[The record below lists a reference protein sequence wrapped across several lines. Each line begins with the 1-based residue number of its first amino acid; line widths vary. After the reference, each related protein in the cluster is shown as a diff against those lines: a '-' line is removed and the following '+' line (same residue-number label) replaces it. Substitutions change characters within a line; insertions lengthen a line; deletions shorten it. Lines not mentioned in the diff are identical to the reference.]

1 MNFTDLPDYRWLEN
15 GQSAFSGKL
24 LDLYRNLDRS
34 FLSWA
39 GEFRAVEYRFP
50 VFISARELARIDYF
64 RSFPHLVTFPVA
76 LDSSEANIKRF
87 IDNSPVND
95 GGEVSLTSTAPIR
108 DALTPAACY
117 HFYAQFRG
125 ERLAAPKY
133 LTTCATCFR
142 RESHYLP
149 LERQWSFSMREIV
162 CIGTAEEVKE
172 FLRAA
177 EAKAVGFFKE
187 RGLRVELKNATDP
200 FFNPSSNPKY
210 LLQKLDPVKS
220 EMMFEDRLAIGS
232 INFHRNYF
240 GEAFDIHREG
250 REAFSGCIAFGLE
263 RFMYAFLNQ
272 FGSDESNWPPLDSDS
287 PPESER

>member
-1 MNFTDLPDYRWLEN
+1 MNFTDLPDYRWLES
-15 GQSAFSGKL
+15 GQSVLSGKL
-24 LDLYRNLDRS
+24 LGLYRNLDRM

-39 GEFRAVEYRFP
+39 GEFRAVEYMFP
-50 VFISARELARIDYF
+50 AFISARELARIDYF
-64 RSFPHLVTFPVA
+64 RSFPHLVTFPVT
-76 LDSSEANIKRF
+76 LESSEANMKRF
-87 IDNSPVND
+87 IDGPPVNERGD
-95 GGEVSLTSTAPIR
+95 VSLTSPAPVR

-125 ERLAAPKY
+125 ERLASPKY
-133 LTTCATCFR
+133 LTTRATCFR

-162 CIGTAEEVKE
+162 CVGTAEEVKE

-177 EAKAVGFFKE
+177 EAKAVGFFEE
-187 RGLRVELKNATDP
+187 RGLRVEMKSATDP
-200 FFNPSSNPKY
+200 FFNPSGNPKY

-220 EMMFEDRLAIGS
+220 EMIYEDRLALGS

-240 GEAFDIHREG
+240 GEAFDIHRDG

-263 RFMYAFLNQ
+263 RFMYAFLNR
-272 FGSDESNWPPLDSDS
+272 FGTDESSWPIFDADGPAGS
-287 PPESER
+287 RT

>member
-1 MNFTDLPDYRWLEN
+1 MEFDDLTDYRWLEN

-24 LDLYRNLDRS
+24 LDLYRRLDRM

-39 GEFRAVEYRFP
+39 ESFRAVDYRFP
-50 VFISARELARIDYF
+50 AFIPARELAKIDYF

-76 LDSSEANIKRF
+76 LESSAANIERF
-87 IDNSPVND
+87 TGNSILN
-95 GGEVSLTSTAPIR
+95 GRGEVELTATAPVR

-117 HFYAQFRG
+117 HFYAHFQG

-133 LTTCATCFR
+133 VTTCATCFR
-142 RESHYLP
+142 RESRYAP

-172 FLRAA
+172 FLRAV
-177 EAKAVGFFKE
+177 EAKARRFFEKS
-187 RGLRVELKNATDP
+187 GLRVEFKNATDP
-200 FFNPSSNPKY
+200 FFNPSNNPKY

-220 EMMFEDRLAIGS
+220 EMVVDDRLAIGS

-250 REAFSGCIAFGLE
+250 REAFSGCAAFGLE
-263 RFMYAFLNQ
+263 RFMFAFLDR
-272 FGSDESNWPPLDSDS
+272 FGVDESNWPDMDGSL
-287 PPESER
+287 R